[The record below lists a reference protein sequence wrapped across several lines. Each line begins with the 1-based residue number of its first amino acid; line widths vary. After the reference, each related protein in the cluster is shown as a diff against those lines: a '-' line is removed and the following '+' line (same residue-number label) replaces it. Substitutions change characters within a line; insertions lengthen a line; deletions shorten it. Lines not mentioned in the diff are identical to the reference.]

1 MGMIR
6 DTSATDVV
14 VPQARRNPLRRYG
27 IPAAVIVVA
36 VAIAWP
42 ALSRWSSATQSVAL
56 ERLRL
61 GTVARGKFVSD
72 VSAQGRVVAAVSPT
86 LYAPAMG
93 RVELKVQAG
102 DTVQKNQ
109 LLALVDSP
117 EVTNEYAREQ
127 QNLLRQRIDVRSRAL
142 ANRQAVDLAQVTVA
156 AAERELKRVEEAH
169 AKGGIARLEVDR
181 RADEL
186 ATAKVRYQ
194 HAQEEAKLADEG
206 LALELSRQQL
216 LVENLARRVS
226 DLSVRAPVAGVVG
239 TVAVNDR
246 AAVVPNQPLLTVV
259 DLSAYEIEILVPESY
274 ADALGIGIGAEIVYG
289 QQRLPGKLSA
299 LSPEVTNN
307 QVVARVRFA
316 GETPKDLRQNQ
327 RVSVRVVLDERDGIL
342 MVSRGPFYE
351 AGGGRSA
358 FVLSDGVARRVPIR
372 TGATSIAAIEVLEG
386 LQEGDQVVISG
397 AEGFGEAES
406 LLVND

>member
-1 MGMIR
+1 MIR

-14 VPQARRNPLRRYG
+14 IKPARANRLRRYG
-27 IPAAVIVVA
+27 IPAAVVVL
-36 VAIAWP
+36 VGTIAWP
-42 ALSRWSSATQSVAL
+42 ALSRFTSATQSVAL

-61 GTVARGKFVSD
+61 GTVVRGKFVSD

-93 RVELKVQAG
+93 RVTLKVQAG
-102 DTVQKNQ
+102 DTVQKDQ

-127 QNLLRQRIDVRSRAL
+127 SNLARQRVDARSRAL
-142 ANRQAVDLAQVTVA
+142 GNRQAVDLAQVTVA

-169 AKGGIARLEVDR
+169 AKGGISRLEVDR

-186 ATAKVRYQ
+186 AMAQVRYR
-194 HAQEEAKLADEG
+194 HAQEEARLADDG
-206 LALELSRQQL
+206 LALELDRQQL
-216 LVENLARRVS
+216 LVQNLARRVS
-226 DLSVRAPVAGVVG
+226 ELSVRSPVSGVVG
-239 TVAVNDR
+239 TVSINDR
-246 AAVVPNQPLLTVV
+246 AAVVPNQPLVTVV

-274 ADALGIGIGAEIVYG
+274 ADALGIGMGAEIVYG
-289 QQRLPGKLSA
+289 QQRLPGKLAA

-307 QVVARVRFA
+307 QVVARVRFQ
-316 GETPKDLRQNQ
+316 GEVPRDLRQNQ

-351 AGGGRSA
+351 AGAGRSA
-358 FVLSDGVARRVPIR
+358 FVLSDGLARRVPIR
-372 TGATSIAAIEVLEG
+372 TGATSVSAIEILEG
-386 LQEGDQVVISG
+386 LQEGDQVVIAG
-397 AEGFGEAES
+397 AEGFGDVES

>member
-1 MGMIR
+1 MIR

>member
-1 MGMIR
+1 
-6 DTSATDVV
+6 
-14 VPQARRNPLRRYG
+14 
-27 IPAAVIVVA
+27 
-36 VAIAWP
+36 
-42 ALSRWSSATQSVAL
+42 
-56 ERLRL
+56 
-61 GTVARGKFVSD
+61 
-72 VSAQGRVVAAVSPT
+72 
-86 LYAPAMG
+86 
-93 RVELKVQAG
+93 
-102 DTVQKNQ
+102 
-109 LLALVDSP
+109 
-117 EVTNEYAREQ
+117 
-127 QNLLRQRIDVRSRAL
+127 
-142 ANRQAVDLAQVTVA
+142 
-156 AAERELKRVEEAH
+156 
-169 AKGGIARLEVDR
+169 
-181 RADEL
+181 
-186 ATAKVRYQ
+186 
-194 HAQEEAKLADEG
+194 
-206 LALELSRQQL
+206 
-216 LVENLARRVS
+216 
-226 DLSVRAPVAGVVG
+226 VRAPVAGVVG
-239 TVAVNDR
+239 TVAINDR